1 MPKRGC
7 YVRCMAQ
14 SPDGTALIGL
24 DWGTTSFR
32 AYRLDADGRV
42 LDRISSDVGI
52 LAVTDGEFAAALH
65 SQITPWLTGPG
76 TPPIL
81 ACGMIGS
88 RQGWHEAPYVDL
100 PAGTAELAGSLVSAT
115 IQDGLTIHF
124 VPGLSWRDAEGVPDV
139 MRGEE
144 TQLIGAMGRDA
155 EPSLF
160 VLPGTHS
167 KWAVAADGRIRWF
180 ATFMTG
186 ELFAILG
193 QHSILGR
200 LMSGSDHDPSAFRR
214 GLDTAMTAR
223 SASAGLLH
231 RLFSARSLP
240 LFGDLPQTGVASYL
254 SGLLIGT
261 EIVEASNSLP
271 DNADIRSVTIVGRSD
286 LASRYATGLAAK
298 GFAVDTADPDA
309 SAAGLHRL
317 ALTSALLQTEPT

>member
-1 MPKRGC
+1 
-7 YVRCMAQ
+7 MAPA
-14 SPDGTALIGL
+14 SNETAVIGL

-32 AYRLDADGRV
+32 AYRLGADGHI
-42 LDRISSDVGI
+42 LDHVSSEVGI
-52 LAVTDGEFAAALH
+52 LAVTDGDFAAALRR
-65 SQITPWLTGPG
+65 QIAPWLAAPAN
-76 TPPIL
+76 PPIL

-100 PAGTAELAGSLVSAT
+100 PAGTAELAGNLVSAT
-115 IQDGLTIHF
+115 PGGGPTIHF

-144 TQLIGAMGRDA
+144 TQLIGAMGCEA
-155 EPSLF
+155 EPHLF

-186 ELFAILG
+186 EMFAVLT

-200 LMSGSDHDPSAFRR
+200 LMSGSDHDPSAFGR
-214 GLDTAMTAR
+214 GLDAAMTAPGGT
-223 SASAGLLH
+223 AGLLH
-231 RLFSARSLP
+231 RLFGARSLA

-261 EIVEASNSLP
+261 EIAEASNSLP
-271 DNADIRSVTIVGRSD
+271 ATQAVRSVTIVGRSD
-286 LASRYATGLAAK
+286 LATRYATGLAAK
-298 GFAVDTADPDA
+298 GFSVDTADPDA

-317 ALTSALLQTEPT
+317 AAASALLQTEPT